1 MLVAESDST
10 EGVFTLRFVLVL
22 ATFLLFLSGVSGGS
36 PREHAK
42 IVLVAG
48 TASHGPGE
56 HEFNAGVTILADCLK
71 KIPGV
76 EPVIARGNWPAD
88 DSVFDGAAA
97 VVLYLNGGDN
107 HPMTRGNR
115 MERMRGL
122 LAKGVGLACLHYAVE
137 FQKGPVGEQ
146 VLDWLGGYYETG
158 YSTNPHNDVLL
169 TPAEGH
175 AITRG
180 VKPFQLNDEWY
191 YRIRFRP
198 EDRRVTPVLTAMLP
212 KDKPNRETVAWATE
226 RQDGGRSFGFTG
238 GHVHKN
244 WGHDGYRGLV
254 LNAILWVAKQ
264 DIPRAGVDSAVTDEQ
279 LKANLDPKP
288 KQ

>member
-1 MLVAESDST
+1 M
-10 EGVFTLRFVLVL
+10 RIVLVL
-22 ATFLLFLSGVSGGS
+22 AAALFFLSGSYANQR
-36 PREHAK
+36 PRTTK

-56 HEFNAGVTILADCLK
+56 HEFNAGVDIIADCLK
-71 KIPGV
+71 KVPGV

-97 VVLYLNGGDN
+97 VVLYLNGGDR
-107 HPMTRGNR
+107 HPMTRENR

-122 LAKGVGLACLHYAVE
+122 MAKGVGLACLHYAVE
-137 FQKGPVGEQ
+137 FPKGPVGEQ

-169 TPAEGH
+169 TPAESH
-175 AITRG
+175 PITRG
-180 VKPFQLNDEWY
+180 VKPFQLLDEWY

-198 EDRRVTPVLTAMLP
+198 DDKRVTPVLTAMLP

-226 RQDGGRSFGFTG
+226 RADGGRSFGFTG
-238 GHVHKN
+238 GHIHQN
-244 WGHDGYRGLV
+244 WGHDGFRRLV
-254 LNAILWVAKQ
+254 LNAILWTAKREV
-264 DIPRAGVDSAVTDEQ
+264 PPSGVESAVTPEH
-279 LKANLDPKP
+279 LRANLDPKP
-288 KQ
+288 K